1 MSYILDC
8 GTRRRSF
15 TSAFLSPL
23 SYVQERIVYTGCGC
37 TGRNSQIFGSTGNH
51 RCGWGGPDATLVPEE
66 PSLPNL
72 HAARAPGPI
81 QIQVP
86 FLPPWLRSDSP
97 SQSSSSRRTHPVKS
111 GDPHPD
117 TGMEWRSTRS
127 LCSLGPFCCGSAC
140 CMVLRCS
147 S

>member
-1 MSYILDC
+1 MRIAL
-8 GTRRRSF
+8 
-15 TSAFLSPL
+15 AHQWFLSPPFLRGRAL
-23 SYVQERIVYTGCGC
+23 STLYTRCGC
-37 TGRNSQIFGSTGNH
+37 TGRNSQIFGSTSNLTAAAGEEALTN
-51 RCGWGGPDATLVPEE
+51 PTLVPEE

-72 HAARAPGPI
+72 HAARAPAPI

-86 FLPPWLRSDSP
+86 FLPPWLRSNSP
-97 SQSSSSRRTHPVKS
+97 SQSSSFRRTHSLLPVKS

-117 TGMEWRSTRS
+117 TRMEWRSTQP
-127 LCSLGPFCCGSAC
+127 LCSISPFCCGSAC